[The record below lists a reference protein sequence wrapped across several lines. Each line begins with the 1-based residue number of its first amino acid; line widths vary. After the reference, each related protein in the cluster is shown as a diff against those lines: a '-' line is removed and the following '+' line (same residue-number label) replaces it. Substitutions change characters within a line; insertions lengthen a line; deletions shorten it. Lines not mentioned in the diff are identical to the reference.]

1 MKPVGSLVSLY
12 YDSDRL
18 VEEADVIRTPTG
30 RSYRVVSVRVQER
43 GKNAGRQHIKA
54 LVIEPSEV
62 TIDDVVHPI
71 HWYSRDKQSRPTRR

>member
-43 GKNAGRQHIKA
+43 GKNAGRQIIKA
-54 LVIEPSEV
+54 LVIDPADV
-62 TIDDVVHPI
+62 APDDVVHPL
-71 HWYSRDKQSRPTRR
+71 HWYSRNRRSRPTRH